1 MEMKKISKQSQKFTL
16 ISLKTKNLKKRQII
30 SICKLKNTFWKWTIQ
45 KQLRW
50 QKKTAKKNDIN
61 NMLLL
66 NNRLVGYTL
75 LRKRNAYE
83 NNKIFSYYYLDAFVI
98 HKEFRNKG
106 LGKQLIL
113 FNNKILNK
121 LKTHSFLICPKN
133 TIPFYL
139 KYNWKILP
147 KNKFKIMDRKSAWF
161 SSLASANGMTYNLD
175 RKVKK
180 KIFYY
185 FN

>member
-1 MEMKKISKQSQKFTL
+1 MEMKKISKQSKKITL
-16 ISLKTKNLKKRQII
+16 ISLKTKNLKKRQVI

-50 QKKTAKKNDIN
+50 HKKTAKKNDIN

-66 NNRLVGYTL
+66 NNRLVGYPL

-83 NNKIFSYYYLDAFVI
+83 NNKIFSYYYFDAFVI

-113 FNNKILNK
+113 FNNKISQCNSNK
-121 LKTHSFLICPKN
+121 YSRYIYWGTVCAFCVICVA
-133 TIPFYL
+133 FC
-139 KYNWKILP
+139 KYE
-147 KNKFKIMDRKSAWF
+147 
-161 SSLASANGMTYNLD
+161 YN
-175 RKVKK
+175 
-180 KIFYY
+180 I
-185 FN
+185 